1 MLTAT
6 QTGTTRFYAVK
17 NMVSFC
23 VGWWNGRP
31 HTLQDLQ
38 ELADNYNRLINN
50 GGRPLYVPFATLNHQ
65 DPDRCGWVSGCR
77 VAGNCLLL
85 DVSDIPEDVAIRI
98 RQGRLAYPS
107 IEYWD
112 TRNDPRA
119 RMLSGFGYSSPGGQP
134 PGLVL
139 RCVTILGSMAPGAKG
154 LPELPIP
161 QLQSGG
167 GSRIGSPASAIA
179 TASTQQFFDRS
190 VAIRRFSYEGFMN
203 RTTMLQSLQA
213 AFGDKISA
221 ETLANFSDQQL
232 AMMLGDAQKN
242 AAMGQADPAA
252 VPAGA
257 GAPPGAPAP
266 ASPSATQA
274 DAAPAMDPSMA
285 GGGMA
290 GGGAPAGGMAVDPNN
305 PAAASATYAD
315 MAAIRK
321 FAHEVKEQRVNQVIE
336 TAIAKGQLMPTQANF
351 ARKVGMAAGVAPIP
365 PASATFADAAKA
377 TGKPAPTEFD
387 VWAAEIAALPV
398 DSRFIQKFS
407 DGAGGTKTVAPGGR
421 SGTLPQ
427 LAIDLLNTNAI
438 SVQYPRAK
446 ERILKRHGM

>member
-6 QTGTTRFYAVK
+6 QTGTRFYTVK

-31 HTLQDLQ
+31 HALQDLQ

-134 PGLVL
+134 PGLIL

-179 TASTQQFFDRS
+179 TQQFLDRS

-203 RTTMLQSLQA
+203 RSSMLQALQA

-221 ETLANFSDQQL
+221 DTLATFSDDQL
-232 AMMLGDAQKN
+232 AKMLGDAQQN

-252 VPAGA
+252 AGAPA
-257 GAPPGAPAP
+257 GAPP
-266 ASPSATQA
+266 ASPGGAQA
-274 DAAPAMDPSMA
+274 DAAPAMDPAMA
-285 GGGMA
+285 GGMA
-290 GGGAPAGGMAVDPNN
+290 GGAPAGMPMDPNN
-305 PAAASATYAD
+305 PAAASQAYSD
-315 MAAIRK
+315 MAALRK
-321 FAHEVKEQRVNQVIE
+321 FAHDAKAERVEQVVQ
-336 TAIAKGQLMPTQANF
+336 TAIAKGQLMPTQAAF
-351 ARKVGMAAGVAPIP
+351 ARKTGMASGVTPIP
-365 PASATFADAAKA
+365 PASATFADATKA

-398 DSRFIQKFS
+398 DSRFIQKFGDTS
-407 DGAGGTKTVAPGGR
+407 GAKGGTTTVAPGGR
-421 SGTLPQ
+421 ATGLGQ
-427 LAIDLLNTNAI
+427 NAMDLLNT
-438 SVQYPRAK
+438 PRFTDQNPVAK
-446 ERILKRHGM
+446 ERILKRFAKQA